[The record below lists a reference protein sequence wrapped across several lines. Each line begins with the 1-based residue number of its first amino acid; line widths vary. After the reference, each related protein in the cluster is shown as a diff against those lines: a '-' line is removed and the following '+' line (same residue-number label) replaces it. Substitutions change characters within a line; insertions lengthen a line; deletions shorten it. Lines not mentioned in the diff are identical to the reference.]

1 MAHRRHPEH
10 QPAMHRLTT
19 LVVAVLLLATS
30 AVVSPAPAEAA
41 SKSARAECDDQGCS
55 SSAHSV
61 ERTAGRPGRARRRS
75 PSACSYRPL
84 EVPPTT
90 PVYRPDGSVIEV
102 DGTGRWYEKRCD
114 SVVGEARFVDPV
126 VGSVLGQGSFAPRET
141 TELVYLRRRP
151 AAPPEELAMEALG
164 QLPLPEPS
172 IATSP
177 PPQFDSVVNVPVFLA
192 VDAAD
197 WQPKSVTTGIPGV
210 TVTVTAVPER
220 TEWQMGNGDLVI
232 CDGPGTPYDFT
243 RPEGAQVADCT
254 YTYRVTSIGQPDERY
269 PVAATVV
276 WRASWSVVGAPGG
289 GDLGEVRRSATTSLR
304 VVQVQTVNAYDAGR

>member
-1 MAHRRHPEH
+1 MVG
-10 QPAMHRLTT
+10 M
-19 LVVAVLLLATS
+19 LVLATS
-30 AVVSPAPAEAA
+30 VVVSSPPASAA

-55 SSAHSV
+55 SSARSV
-61 ERTAGRPGRARRRS
+61 ERTPGRPGRARRRT

-102 DGTGRWYEKRCD
+102 DGTGRWYEKRCE
-114 SVVGEARFVDPV
+114 SVVGEARFVDPL
-126 VGSVLGQGSFAPRET
+126 VGSVFAQGSFAPRET

-197 WQPKSVTTGIPGV
+197 WQAKSVTTGIPGV
-210 TVTVTAVPER
+210 TVTVTAVPTR
-220 TEWQMGNGDLVI
+220 TEWQVGTGEVVV
-232 CDGPGTPYDFT
+232 CEGPGTPYDFS
-243 RPEGAQVADCT
+243 RPEYDQVADCT
-254 YTYRVTSIGQPDERY
+254 YTYRRTSIGQPNERF
-269 PVAATVV
+269 PVTATVV
-276 WRASWSVVGAPGG
+276 WRASWSAVGAPGG
-289 GDLGEVRRSATTSLR
+289 GDLGEVRRSAATSLR
-304 VVQVQTVNAYDAGR
+304 VVQVQTVNAYEGSR